1 MSGYKNFAVVGA
13 GEIGSFII
21 RQFLVDKAA
30 GIINS
35 VVVLTR
41 QESLAF
47 ESAGQMHVLINCR
60 RDLKPLSTLLS
71 S

>member
-21 RQFLVDKAA
+21 RQLLKEKVA
-30 GIINS
+30 GTVND

-41 QESLAF
+41 QVSLTF
-47 ESAGQMHVLINCR
+47 ESAGRTHPIISCR
-60 RDLKPLSTLLS
+60 RALKQQLNPLPS
-71 S
+71 